1 MKSEKAKLRCG
12 KRQTVKLLNDLGEEF
27 VQL

>member
-1 MKSEKAKLRCG
+1 MKSKKAKLRRV
-12 KRQTVKLLNDLGEEF
+12 KRQTVKLLNDLGEEY

>member
-12 KRQTVKLLNDLGEEF
+12 KTQTVKLLNNLGEEY